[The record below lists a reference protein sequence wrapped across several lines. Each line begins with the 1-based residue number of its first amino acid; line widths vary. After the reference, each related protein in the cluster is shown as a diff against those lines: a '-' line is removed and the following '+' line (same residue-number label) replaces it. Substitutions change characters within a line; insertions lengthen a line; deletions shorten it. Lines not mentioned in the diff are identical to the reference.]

1 MTAHPITLHV
11 CLACRATGDDEDRRA
26 GARLHASLAD
36 RLEGRSDIR
45 LSGVECLSVCKRP
58 VTVAFAAPDRWTYV
72 AADATD
78 PDEVIAAAERYAASD
93 DGRVPWRERPPLLKS
108 GLVARIP
115 PQPETRR

>member
-11 CLACRATGDDEDRRA
+11 CTNCRAADDNDAWRA
-26 GARLHASLAD
+26 GARLHAALAE

-45 LSGVECLSVCKRP
+45 LSAVDCLSVCKRP
-58 VTVAFAAPDRWTYV
+58 VTVAFAAADGWTYV
-72 AADATD
+72 AADAAD
-78 PDEVIAAAERYAASD
+78 PDEVIIAAERYAASE